1 MIQDNNVIKIF
12 TGKDKLKWKSSSE
25 KVFGEKA
32 DPKHYLA
39 YKILIGV
46 FIIGLIVTALIVINF
61 WAIKGEENKMP
72 DCLNTLMGIWEV
84 FIPIATLILGYEFG
98 KHENIQSN
106 QDSDR

>member
-1 MIQDNNVIKIF
+1 MNSENNEIKIL
-12 TGKDKLKWKSSSE
+12 TGTAKTQWKSSSE
-25 KVFGEKA
+25 KVFGDNAE
-32 DPKHYLA
+32 PRHYLA

-46 FIIGLIVTALIVINF
+46 FIIGLIVTALTVINF

-72 DCLNTLMGIWEV
+72 DCLKTLLNIWEI

-106 QDSDR
+106 QTFNK